1 MMPSQRFM
9 VLNNYKAKLKKM
21 FNLNDNSGIYILTRY
36 ENGFKYAYIGQA
48 KHIITRIAQ
57 HLMGREQHIDLSI
70 KKHGL
75 YDECNQVGWKIDY
88 FNCDESDLDKNE
100 QEYIRKYADMG
111 YQLRNKTTGGQ
122 MSKMGL
128 VENKERK
135 GYRKGVT
142 QGELKAYKY
151 IRELFSKHLDFS
163 IKPPLNKV
171 KERKF
176 DEFKQFI
183 EGNRD
188 DTGT

>member
-1 MMPSQRFM
+1 MMPSQRFI

-176 DEFKQFI
+176 DEFKRLI
-183 EGNRD
+183 EENRD

>member
-1 MMPSQRFM
+1 MMPSQRFI

-88 FNCDESDLDKNE
+88 FNCGESDLDKNE

-135 GYRKGVT
+135 GYRKGVK
-142 QGELKAYKY
+142 QGELKAHKY
-151 IRELFSKHLDFS
+151 IKELFSKYLDFS

-183 EGNRD
+183 EENRD